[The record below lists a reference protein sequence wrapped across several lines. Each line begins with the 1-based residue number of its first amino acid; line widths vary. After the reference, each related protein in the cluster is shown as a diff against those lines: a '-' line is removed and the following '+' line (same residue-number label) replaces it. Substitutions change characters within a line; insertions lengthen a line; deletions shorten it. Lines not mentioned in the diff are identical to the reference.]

1 MSLEDDDSNWVEAL
15 RADLPSPDQQ
25 ERVRRRLLGAG
36 LAVGSELVAMGAAA
50 EQATASAAIGAKLG
64 ALSWTAK
71 LGLAAALTASAA
83 ALPLWFAPAARAP
96 QRPAVAGQASATPI
110 LTQRATNDRAV
121 PDAPLA
127 PPTSAAASPV
137 MARARG
143 ATEPATVATTA
154 SGAPRVLVEATHS
167 SAPRLEVQQPS
178 PQLVERAA
186 VAVFDLDSG
195 SETKTENDH
204 ARVDSSLAE
213 ETRLLDRAFAE
224 LAAGNRSAAAALIAE
239 HARRFPNGLL
249 RLERERA
256 RDRLE
261 QASKG
266 Q

>member
-1 MSLEDDDSNWVEAL
+1 MTLDDDDSNWVEAL

-25 ERVRRRLLGAG
+25 ERTRRRLLGAG
-36 LAVGSELVAMGAAA
+36 LAVGSELIALGAAA
-50 EQATASAAIGAKLG
+50 EQASASAAVGAKLA

-71 LGLAAALTASAA
+71 LGLAAALTASVA
-83 ALPLWFAPAARAP
+83 ALPLWLAPTANAP
-96 QRPAVAGQASATPI
+96 QRPAIPRQASARPI
-110 LTQRATNDRAV
+110 LTQRAPNTRAL
-121 PDAPLA
+121 PIA
-127 PPTSAAASPV
+127 PPSPQTSAAAPPV
-137 MARARG
+137 MAGARV
-143 ATEPATVATTA
+143 AAEPATEATTA
-154 SGAPRVLVEATHS
+154 S
-167 SAPRLEVQQPS
+167 SAPRLVVEATHGGAPLPEVQPPS
-178 PQLVERAA
+178 PQLVERTA
-186 VAVFDLDSG
+186 VAAFDLDSG
-195 SETKTENDH
+195 SETKGENDR
-204 ARVDSSLAE
+204 ARIDSSLAE